1 MFSDIVLKAI
11 AKTCFKEVTAYV
23 NALATVGIPFEAPL
37 GNTIDI
43 NSGDDKETIKS
54 KIQLVETNRHE
65 LWFNNTIVDK
75 TGKIEPRLTKATLK
89 AVKELQETNDLP
101 EDVVVSLNGLKTV
114 PIDGLHPK
122 TVEAIVQGRLRV
134 PEGYRYYKGGHRM
147 VELCFIMRKDRRS
160 QAYGM
165 ACGFS
170 NFNSYPKGPVTLESF
185 GVTANPDS
193 WKYNVIIAE
202 INATEK
208 FIQIFKCA
216 AQNGKTYKLEDLEK
230 IKKALQDRLNLL
242 IELSPNDELAT
253 SDIAELLSR
262 SPAELLKLND
272 IMSAKFM
279 KIMLE
284 CFNPK
289 KQKKLGRGALLGGGN
304 YFDQMDGKPFN
315 PASPNYEELG
325 INAIFMTVGTM
336 IRLYQEDDQIVA
348 LMDLC
353 KELDVDFFEAAVH
366 CALEQQID
374 ENTKE
379 DKTLGCDP
387 DLPWGACADYPR
399 QSPDFYKV
407 LAFSEVKDAQGTVTG
422 FKPRK
427 INGAFG
433 AGLCMLAA
441 ACNDEGELGK
451 AARRRLGLPE
461 DVLLVVNRETIR
473 AVAQHMMDLIKE

>member
-1 MFSDIVLKAI
+1 MFSEIVLKAI
-11 AKTCFKEVTAYV
+11 AKTCFKEVAAYV
-23 NALATVGIPFEAPL
+23 NALAKVGIPFEAPL
-37 GNTIDI
+37 GNSIDI
-43 NSGDDKETIKS
+43 NGGDDIEIIKS
-54 KIQLVETNRHE
+54 KINLVEKHRHE
-65 LWFNNTIVDK
+65 LWFNNTIIDK
-75 TGKIEPRLTKATLK
+75 TGKIDPRLTKNTLK
-89 AVKELQETNDLP
+89 AVKELQKTDDLP
-101 EDVVVSLNGLKTV
+101 EDVVVSFNGVKTV

-122 TVEAIVQGRLRV
+122 TVEAIFQGRLRV
-134 PEGYRYYKGGHRM
+134 PEGYRYYKAEQRM
-147 VELCFIMRKDRRS
+147 VELCFIMRKDRKS

-185 GVTANPDS
+185 GVTANPNS
-193 WKYNVIIAE
+193 WKYHIIIAE

-242 IELSPNDELAT
+242 IELSPDDELAKC
-253 SDIAELLSR
+253 DINELLSR

-272 IMSAKFM
+272 LMSAKFM
-279 KIMLE
+279 KIMCE
-284 CFNPK
+284 CFDPK

-315 PASPNYEELG
+315 PTAPNYEELG

-336 IRLYQEDDQIVA
+336 IRLYQEDEQIVA

-353 KELDVDFFEAAVH
+353 KDLDIDFFEAAVH
-366 CALEQQID
+366 CALEQQIS
-374 ENTKE
+374 EKVKE
-379 DKTLGCDP
+379 DKTFGCDP

-407 LAFSEVKDAQGTVTG
+407 TAFSEIKDKDGTVTG
-422 FKPRK
+422 FKERK

-433 AGLCMLAA
+433 AGLNMLAA
-441 ACNDEGELGK
+441 ACNDEGELGR

-461 DVLLVVNRETIR
+461 DVLLVIDRESIR
-473 AVAQHMMDLIKE
+473 VVAQHMIDLIKE